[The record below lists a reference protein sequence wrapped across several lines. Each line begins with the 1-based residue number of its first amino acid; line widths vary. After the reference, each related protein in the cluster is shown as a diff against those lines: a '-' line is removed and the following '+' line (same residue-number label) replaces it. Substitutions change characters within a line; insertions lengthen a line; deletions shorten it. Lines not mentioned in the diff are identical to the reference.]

1 MDSRALVGH
10 QLRRCHQVHNAVWAD
25 AVGGLLTSPQYSVL
39 FTVAAA
45 ERPLDQLSVGRAAGL
60 DRTTV
65 AGVIRRLEE
74 QGWLRRERDPA
85 DARRQVVTL
94 PVPAAVAL
102 DGLAPAVRTVQ
113 ERLVAPLAA
122 ADRVWLGRRLVD
134 LSGHHD
140 AAGTADDSDRHGVRQ
155 VGQMEEDL
163 RPGHLIRL
171 AQQRHTLLWADELGG
186 IITGPQFAVLL
197 VLVTSGPTGQG
208 ALAGRAALD
217 RSSASDVLRRLEARG
232 WTARRP
238 DPDDRRSRLVSLTT
252 VGRALVDELWPAVN
266 RVQERILEPV
276 PAAERDRV
284 VEVLAAVGNP
294 PPAALAP
301 RHGGQ

>member
-1 MDSRALVGH
+1 MDSRTLVGH
-10 QLRRCHQVHNAVWAD
+10 QLRRCHQVHNALWVD

-45 ERPLDQLSVGRAAGL
+45 EGPLDQLSVGRAAGL

-85 DARRQVVTL
+85 DARRHVVTL

-102 DGLAPAVRTVQ
+102 EGLAPAVRAVQ
-113 ERLVAPLAA
+113 ERLMAPLAA
-122 ADRVWLGRRLVD
+122 VDRLWLGRRLVD

-140 AAGTADDSDRHGVRQ
+140 AAGTAGDASPHEGR
-155 VGQMEEDL
+155 QMEEDL

-171 AQQRHTLLWADELGG
+171 AQQRHTVLWADELGG

-197 VLVTSGPTGQG
+197 VLATSGPTGQG
-208 ALAGRAALD
+208 AVAGLAALD
-217 RSSASDVLRRLEARG
+217 RSSASDVLRRLETRG
-232 WTARRP
+232 WTERRP
-238 DPDDRRSRLVSLTT
+238 DPDDRRSRLVSLTV
-252 VGRALVDELWPAVN
+252 VGRALVDELWPAVE

-276 PAAERDRV
+276 SAPERGRV
-284 VEVLAAVGNP
+284 VEVLAAVGSP
-294 PPAALAP
+294 RPAALAP